1 MKRLAWLVCPIAVL
15 LAIGLVEFE
24 GPGRAVHLMLSAL
37 ALLCGMGAVFGI
49 VYTLLAGALI
59 RRFFAR
65 TPSQPT
71 SFPPVTIVK
80 PLHGDEWTLLSNLS
94 SFCQQDYPGQ
104 LQFLFG
110 VHDSEDPALQT
121 VEQLRLLHPEAHI
134 TVVADARLYGPN
146 RKMSNILNMLPEAQH
161 DVLVFADSD
170 VSVGP
175 SYLRNVIGELQKPGV
190 GLVTCVYR
198 IRAFGR
204 VFRRKPPITSSCL
217 AS

>member
-65 TPSQPT
+65 TPSQPS

-80 PLHGDEWTLLSNLS
+80 PLHGNEWADRKS
-94 SFCQQDYPGQ
+94 
-104 LQFLFG
+104 
-110 VHDSEDPALQT
+110 
-121 VEQLRLLHPEAHI
+121 
-134 TVVADARLYGPN
+134 VV
-146 RKMSNILNMLPEAQH
+146 
-161 DVLVFADSD
+161 
-170 VSVGP
+170 
-175 SYLRNVIGELQKPGV
+175 
-190 GLVTCVYR
+190 
-198 IRAFGR
+198 
-204 VFRRKPPITSSCL
+204 
-217 AS
+217 